1 MITSN
6 NLTFKN
12 ALKEVYYIIQNLPL
26 EMQKKIPNDFKKS
39 IVENM
44 NENYVPNAFD
54 EMNKAV
60 KKFNNRKTIRDN
72 ILDAMC
78 MAICAKLGAQNGFAT
93 IPESPVEDEYGLK
106 MQIVYPVMKE

>member
-54 EMNKAV
+54 ENKSLEEL
-60 KKFNNRKTIRDN
+60 FMEI
-72 ILDAMC
+72 
-78 MAICAKLGAQNGFAT
+78 
-93 IPESPVEDEYGLK
+93 VENE
-106 MQIVYPVMKE
+106 